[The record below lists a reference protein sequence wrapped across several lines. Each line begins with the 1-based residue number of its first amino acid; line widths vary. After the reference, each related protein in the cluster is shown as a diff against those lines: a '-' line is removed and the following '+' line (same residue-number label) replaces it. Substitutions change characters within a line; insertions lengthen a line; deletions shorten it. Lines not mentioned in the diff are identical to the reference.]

1 VEVEDKERPPTR
13 DVEIKHVTSEALDAM
28 RTRFYK
34 VAELSESLNKEARD
48 RLLKRWE
55 REVAKFAR
63 ALIGPSVTEWL
74 NREDQVICF

>member
-1 VEVEDKERPPTR
+1 MTKQ
-13 DVEIKHVTSEALDAM
+13 ALDAV
-28 RTRFYK
+28 RTRFYEA
-34 VAELSESLNKEARD
+34 VELSESLNEEARD

-55 REVAKFAR
+55 QEVGKFAR